1 MADSVHKNS
10 LMPFCRPL
18 WIRPMTV
25 FPQTPN
31 LVDSQPEGFKKLVEP
46 HLTFVKMGC
55 GFSLAVLIRE
65 GLETDGATIPKE
77 ELEKSNII
85 KKICKIIAK
94 HYPGKDYKETLDYL
108 MGTPFE
114 MPRLL
119 AAIVHDALYGM
130 KWKWRWLC
138 DMVYRSILSE
148 TDYDKLRLGIEYYG
162 TRLLGKKS
170 WDAVTDLER
179 DRTRRIVDV
188 RVVLTRNIRKIMQRL
203 EKELVGKP

>member
-1 MADSVHKNS
+1 
-10 LMPFCRPL
+10 
-18 WIRPMTV
+18 MTV
-25 FPQTPN
+25 SPQPPN
-31 LVDSQPEGFKKLVEP
+31 LVDIQPEGFKKLVEP

-77 ELEKSNII
+77 ELEKSCII
-85 KKICKIIAK
+85 KELCKLIAK
-94 HYPGKDYKETLDYL
+94 HYPGKDHKETLDYL
-108 MGTPFE
+108 IGTPFE

-130 KWKWRWLC
+130 KWKCRWLC
-138 DMVYRSILSE
+138 DRVYRAILSE
-148 TDYDKLRLGIEYYG
+148 IDYDKVRRAIEYSG
-162 TRLLGKKS
+162 IRLLGKGS

-188 RVVLTRNIRKIMQRL
+188 KVVLTRNISKVTHRID
-203 EKELVGKP
+203 KELCGKT

>member
-1 MADSVHKNS
+1 
-10 LMPFCRPL
+10 
-18 WIRPMTV
+18 MTV
-25 FPQTPN
+25 FPQPPN
-31 LVDSQPEGFKKLVEP
+31 LVDSQTEGFKKLVEP

-77 ELEKSNII
+77 ELEKSDII
-85 KKICKIIAK
+85 KKICKLIAK
-94 HYPGKDYKETLDYL
+94 HYTGKDYKETLDYL
-108 MGTPFE
+108 IGTPFE
-114 MPRLL
+114 KPRLL

-138 DMVYRSILSE
+138 DRVYRAILSE
-148 TDYDKLRLGIEYYG
+148 TDYDKVRRGIEYSG
-162 TRLLGKKS
+162 IRLLGKKN

-188 RVVLTRNIRKIMQRL
+188 KVVLTRNIGKITKRIEDDIGGNSKKIFNTHLQ
-203 EKELVGKP
+203 